1 VERKPQKEDVE
12 MSKRKRGTRI
22 VLAENHHHE
31 PALPDFRV
39 PTIENILH
47 AGADEMDRIRDT
59 LAQQQL
65 ELLNRRGY
73 LASVIKQIDEHLE
86 IINNTLRMIE
96 ANQR

>member
-1 VERKPQKEDVE
+1 
-12 MSKRKRGTRI
+12 MSKHKRM
-22 VLAENHHHE
+22 LAENRQQLL
-31 PALPDFRV
+31 PAVDDVLRM
-39 PTIENILH
+39 NM
-47 AGADEMDRIRDT
+47 DEMETIRRD

>member
-1 VERKPQKEDVE
+1 
-12 MSKRKRGTRI
+12 MSKHKRTRI
-22 VLAENHHHE
+22 VLAENRQQL
-31 PALPDFRV
+31 LPVVDDVLRM
-39 PTIENILH
+39 NM
-47 AGADEMDRIRDT
+47 DEMETIRRD

-73 LASVIKQIDEHLE
+73 LASAIKQIDEHLE

>member
-1 VERKPQKEDVE
+1 
-12 MSKRKRGTRI
+12 MSKRKHAR
-22 VLAENHHHE
+22 VMLAEHQHLL
-31 PALPDFRV
+31 PAVDDVLRM
-39 PTIENILH
+39 NM
-47 AGADEMDRIRDT
+47 DEMETIRRD

-73 LASVIKQIDEHLE
+73 LASAIKQIDEHLE